1 MNPIFR
7 LLALSIFSILLTA
20 CAESSAPGNTG
31 STTNSSA
38 NAATEQTEATQAGM
52 NQAQA
57 VRTPEPLP
65 VLPKGS
71 FTSVDWTDLIPEMDL
86 IALKNP
92 PEALMNIEDGSEED
106 VIGGKLNNTPDS
118 DVYGDS
124 SDLADSAFQRALVST
139 NTVSEMQGKHIKLP
153 GFIVPLDF
161 DDNQTITEFFLVP
174 YFGACLHL
182 PPPPPNQIIY
192 VSHPDGIQVDALYD
206 PFWLYGTLD
215 TGIIENTT
223 AKSAYRMR
231 LHHIEPYYE

>member
-1 MNPIFR
+1 MNPLIR
-7 LLALSIFSILLTA
+7 LLGLSAFGLVFSACTENADPAGTNDSTA
-20 CAESSAPGNTG
+20 DVSQQK
-31 STTNSSA
+31 
-38 NAATEQTEATQAGM
+38 TEVAGVE
-52 NQAQA
+52 QEQPIRA
-57 VRTPEPLP
+57 PEPLP
-65 VLPKGS
+65 VLPKES

-86 IALKNP
+86 MALKNP

-106 VIGGKLNNTPDS
+106 VIGGKLNNNEGS
-118 DVYGDS
+118 GVYGDNE
-124 SDLADSAFQRALVST
+124 DLADSAFQRALVST

-161 DDNQTITEFFLVP
+161 DDDQTITEFFLVP

-192 VSHPDGIQVDALYD
+192 ISHPDGIQVDALYD

>member
-7 LLALSIFSILLTA
+7 LLALSIFSFLLTA
-20 CAESSAPGNTG
+20 CAESSAPEDTG
-31 STTNSSA
+31 STTNSNA
-38 NAATEQTEATQAGM
+38 HAATEQTEATQAGI

-57 VRTPEPLP
+57 VRAPEPLP
-65 VLPKGS
+65 LLPKDS
-71 FTSVDWTDLIPEMDL
+71 FSSVDWTDLIPEMDL
-86 IALKNP
+86 MALKNP

-106 VIGGKLNNTPDS
+106 VIGGKLSNTPDS
-118 DVYGDS
+118 DVYSDGN
-124 SDLADSAFQRALVST
+124 DLADSAFQRALVST

-161 DDNQTITEFFLVP
+161 DDDQTITEFFLVP

-215 TGIIENTT
+215 AGITENTT